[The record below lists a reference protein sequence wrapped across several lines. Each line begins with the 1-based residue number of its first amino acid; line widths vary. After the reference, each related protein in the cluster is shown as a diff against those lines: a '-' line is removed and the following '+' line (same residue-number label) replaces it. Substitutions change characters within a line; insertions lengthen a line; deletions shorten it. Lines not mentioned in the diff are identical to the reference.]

1 MKFLKTITLVL
12 GLAMLAPVTAFA
24 SPDDLDGVTI
34 EPIELNDSSSDAV
47 THEVEI
53 PHEQEVEAHH
63 GDNHDANEREDER
76 EESHAEDTKNEVE
89 ESNDDHSE
97 DGMVK

>member
-12 GLAMLAPVTAFA
+12 GLTMLVPLGAYA

-53 PHEQEVEAHH
+53 PHEQEMEAHH
-63 GDNHDANEREDER
+63 GDHHDANEREDER
-76 EESHAEDTKNEVE
+76 EESHAEDSRNEVE
-89 ESNDDHSE
+89 DSNDDHSE
-97 DGMVK
+97 DRDSK